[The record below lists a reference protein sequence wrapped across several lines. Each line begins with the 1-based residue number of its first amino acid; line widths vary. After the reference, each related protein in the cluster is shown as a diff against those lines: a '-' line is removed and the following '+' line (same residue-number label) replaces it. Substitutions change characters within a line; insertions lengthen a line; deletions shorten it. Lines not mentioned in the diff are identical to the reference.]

1 MPSEDA
7 AAQERAAQEQAI
19 EERRKLKKYLVRRF
33 WRSAKGFWG
42 KDGDKYAWVMVAIL
56 LVIVVSQVFIQY
68 QINVWNRAIFDALE
82 QKNAGV
88 VAWQALIFVPLA
100 IANIALAVAIVRARM
115 TTQIHWRQWL
125 TNHLTDRWLI
135 YGRYFHLNLMKGD
148 HKNPEYRISEDVR
161 VATEAPVDFTV
172 GVVSAFLSAA
182 TFVGVLWYVG
192 GDLTFKWGETAITIP
207 GYLVIAA
214 VLYAVIASGVMVF
227 IGRSYVEASEAKAQ
241 SEAEY
246 RYALTRLRENGES
259 IAMIDGEREE
269 KEGLSAILTDVLN
282 RWREIRKQYMR
293 TTIVAQSSF
302 LLAPVIPVILSAPKY
317 LDGSMTLGQVIQ
329 ASSAFVTVQ
338 TAFNWIVDNYPRL
351 ADWTAGARRASSLMV
366 ALDNLERA
374 ENDTSAYRINIVE
387 AQEEGIALKL
397 DNVSVALDD
406 GTGVVN
412 DAEVT
417 IKPGERV
424 LLVGESGS
432 GKSTLIRAI
441 AGLWPWGSGEIEIA
455 KGTQMNFLP
464 QRPYVPIG
472 SLLRAAAY
480 PKDEKEVDRNE
491 VLEAFKAVD
500 LDEHIDRIDQQNEP
514 WDQTLS
520 GGEKQR
526 LAFARLLIHKP
537 DIAVL
542 DEATSALD
550 TISQE
555 KLMNL
560 IHERLPQMT
569 IISVGHR
576 PELEE
581 FHERKLVL
589 EIKKGGST
597 IARDIDIDTPM
608 RSGFYFLRRL
618 WRRRQRDEN
627 EEKSGHAR

>member
-1 MPSEDA
+1 MPDGAKAVE
-7 AAQERAAQEQAI
+7 ERAS
-19 EERRKLKKYLVRRF
+19 LKKYLVRRF
-33 WRSAKGFWG
+33 WMSAKGFWG
-42 KDGDKYAWVMVAIL
+42 RNGDNYAWGLVAL
-56 LVIVVSQVFIQY
+56 LLAIVAAQVYIQY

-88 VAWQALIFVPLA
+88 VAWQALIFAPLA
-100 IANIALAVAIVRARM
+100 LGSIALAVAIVYARM
-115 TTQIHWRQWL
+115 TTQIRWRRWL
-125 TNHLTDRWLI
+125 TNHLIDRWLEH
-135 YGRYFHLNLMKGD
+135 GRYFHLNLMEGD

-161 VATEAPVDFTV
+161 ISTEAPVDFTV

-182 TFVGVLWYVG
+182 TFVGVLWFVG
-192 GDLTFKWGETAITIP
+192 GDLTFNWGETQITIP
-207 GYLVIAA
+207 GYLVLAS
-214 VLYAVIASGVMVF
+214 VLYALIASTVMVF
-227 IGRSYVEASEAKAQ
+227 IGRSYVTASEGKAQ
-241 SEAEY
+241 SEAEL

-259 IAMIDGEREE
+259 IALIDGEREE
-269 KEGLSAILTDVLN
+269 KEGLSAILTDVLD
-282 RWREIRKQYMR
+282 RWREIRKQYMK

-317 LDGSMTLGQVIQ
+317 LAGTMTLGQVIQ
-329 ASSAFVTVQ
+329 AASAFVTVQ

-351 ADWTAGARRASSLMV
+351 ADWTASARRASSLLV
-366 ALDNLERA
+366 ALDNLEKA
-374 ENDTSAYRINIVE
+374 ETDETARRIHIAE
-387 AQEEGIALKL
+387 APEGVALRL
-397 DNVSVALDD
+397 DMVSVALDD
-406 GTGVVN
+406 GTGVVK

-424 LLVGESGS
+424 LIVGESGS

-441 AGLWPWGSGEIEIA
+441 AGLWPWGGGEIEIA
-455 KGTQMNFLP
+455 KGARMNFLP
-464 QRPYVPIG
+464 QRPYVPVG

-480 PKDEKEVDRNE
+480 PMDESEIDKNE
-491 VLEAFKAVD
+491 VIEALKAVS
-500 LDEHIDRIDQQNEP
+500 LEEHINRLEEPEP

-526 LAFARLLIHKP
+526 LAFARLLVHKP

-550 TISQE
+550 TLSQE

-589 EIKKGGST
+589 ELDKGGAK
-597 IARDIDIDTPM
+597 IAKDVDIDTPV
-608 RSGFYFLRRL
+608 RRGFYFFRRL
-618 WRRRQRDEN
+618 LRKKQREEN
-627 EEKSGHAR
+627 EAKPE